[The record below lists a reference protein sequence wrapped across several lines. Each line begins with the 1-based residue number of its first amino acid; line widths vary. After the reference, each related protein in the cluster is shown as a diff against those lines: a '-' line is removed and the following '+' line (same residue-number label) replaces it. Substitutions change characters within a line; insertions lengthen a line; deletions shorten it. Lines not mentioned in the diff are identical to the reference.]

1 MHPTYKDEECL
12 ENIKQLTSACL
23 ILALETL
30 PNNPNHTG
38 EKCSERFLNDSI
50 SPHPHTSMR
59 IAYDIGLIIR
69 VYVLRNDTQCPRHK
83 ELGDL
88 FLFGLQDRTRT

>member
-30 PNNPNHTG
+30 ANNPNHTG
-38 EKCSERFLNDSI
+38 EKCSECFLNDSI
-50 SPHPHTSMR
+50 SPHSHISMR
-59 IAYDIGLIIR
+59 IAYYIGLVIR
-69 VYVLRNDTQCPRHK
+69 VDVLGNDTQCPRHNK
-83 ELGDL
+83 LSDL
-88 FLFGLQDRTRT
+88 FLIGLHDRTHT